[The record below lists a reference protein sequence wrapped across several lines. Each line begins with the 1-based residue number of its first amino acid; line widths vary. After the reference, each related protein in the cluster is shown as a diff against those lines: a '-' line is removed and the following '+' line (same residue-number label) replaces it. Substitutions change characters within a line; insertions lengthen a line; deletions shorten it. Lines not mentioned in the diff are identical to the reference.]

1 VLAAAGIDG
10 RARAEALDLDD
21 WARVC
26 REAA

>member
-10 RARAEALDLDD
+10 QARAEALVLDD
-21 WARVC
+21 WARLC